1 MCAGVHTAAS
11 LEFKVDFGVVRDAA
25 LHVEPGLNG
34 AAAARH
40 PQSPRRRLMFLVES
54 VVQSGLHVMPGSAAR
69 SSPSGLL
76 PKITQLGW
84 SAPDP
89 TGFAGGL
96 VAARRPGRPAPNE
109 RPNLLPGRV
118 GLFPQDVGGR
128 AAFVLALSSRGDA
141 TRLQGGFAPCE

>member
-34 AAAARH
+34 VAAARH
-40 PQSPRRRLMFLVES
+40 PQSPRRLMILVES
-54 VVQSGLHVMPGSAAR
+54 DVQSGLHVMPGSAAR
-69 SSPSGLL
+69 SSPSGLR

-128 AAFVLALSSRGDA
+128 DA